1 MYKKTHVLRK
11 HLLLLVLIL
20 SALFACSYKI
30 SLNQNGNYSK
40 GLNRI
45 VYRPIEDWYN
55 LSFRPWYFFI
65 PPKSSIFFGELSKNI
80 HKKIQNTGHYLA
92 DDYMEEEMAGSYMG
106 WHFLIGL
113 GVVVTL
119 LLIRK
124 FKGKEFT
131 TFKSVYENR
140 EVIYRSFFIIFCI
153 LLISGPPSFTIKGIK
168 IYTPTYLLYY
178 IVPVF
183 RTLVRWAVVIYLFVL
198 IINSFLVQ
206 DLYNLMKNKFQKILF
221 IISFL
226 SLNFVVFAIKI
237 PVININKPP
246 QEIAFVKEKYPESV
260 PYAVYPKGD
269 YYSIFWI
276 ISHEDLLINPVNFM
290 NHETGFDSNE
300 FSKNLITEEGIK
312 EFLKHNP
319 KYLIYY
325 PENISDEDLEKIN
338 KINNNL
344 ENREDIRDFFER
356 EIGNIAHVGNVIIF
370 EVR

>member
-1 MYKKTHVLRK
+1 
-11 HLLLLVLIL
+11 
-20 SALFACSYKI
+20 
-30 SLNQNGNYSK
+30 
-40 GLNRI
+40 
-45 VYRPIEDWYN
+45 
-55 LSFRPWYFFI
+55 
-65 PPKSSIFFGELSKNI
+65 
-80 HKKIQNTGHYLA
+80 
-92 DDYMEEEMAGSYMG
+92 
-106 WHFLIGL
+106 
-113 GVVVTL
+113 
-119 LLIRK
+119 
-124 FKGKEFT
+124 
-131 TFKSVYENR
+131 
-140 EVIYRSFFIIFCI
+140 
-153 LLISGPPSFTIKGIK
+153 
-168 IYTPTYLLYY
+168 
-178 IVPVF
+178 
-183 RTLVRWAVVIYLFVL
+183 VRWAVVIYLFVL